1 MAARGSLPSIV
12 EYFYEPKGPSGHR
25 CGYCSSED
33 GFVSNGMWAHRLTCK
48 DYKNLIDRG
57 WRRSGKYCY
66 KPQNDKMC
74 CPLYAISC
82 DATNFALSKSQKK
95 TLIKFKKYLH
105 TGSIRDPPKESEAVK
120 LVSPSRKEKK
130 RSVKKP
136 IGNTAVDKEEYVD
149 KNVTSMS
156 TGEPME
162 KTSENPVTLPSET
175 KSDAPLNTY
184 SEVSHEMPPSAPT
197 EVSPETLVTPTTSNV
212 PSETL
217 AGHTTPTVPPETLA
231 TPTTCNVAPE
241 TLATPTTSN
250 VPSETLAG
258 HTTPTVP
265 PETLATPTTCNVPPE
280 TLATPTT
287 VNVPPETLQDIPDT
301 VSGAQLELSS
311 KNRSKSV
318 PKKKKPVVQQAKK
331 ILADFIV
338 ADCPMIGQA
347 HRLDVNLVRSSP
359 RSPEFDRTFEESF
372 VIYKKYQ
379 MAIHH
384 DEESECDKKQF
395 TNFLVDSPLIPC
407 SSEGAGPEYGS
418 YHCHYYI
425 DGKLFM
431 VGVLDLLP
439 QCLSSVYLYYDPDF
453 GFLSPGV
460 FSALYE
466 IAYTNHLSKLIQG
479 LDQYYMG
486 YYVHSCHKMRYK
498 GNYFPSFLLC
508 PETYRWQPI
517 ERCVAKLDKAKYSR
531 LEEEAEHGMQ
541 SVESYIHQTLLLF
554 EQQVIPY
561 HLFKALFNKVMQSE
575 ITEYASLVGRDVATS
590 MLLYVDQSKL
600 VE

>member
-1 MAARGSLPSIV
+1 MATRVSQPSIV

-82 DATNFALSKSQKK
+82 DTPNFTLSKSQKK

-130 RSVKKP
+130 RSVKKQ
-136 IGNTAVDKEEYVD
+136 IGNTAEDKEEDVVE
-149 KNVTSMS
+149 NVTSMS
-156 TGEPME
+156 TKELME
-162 KTSENPVTLPSET
+162 KTSENPVTLPSEI
-175 KSDAPLNTY
+175 KSDTPLNTH

-197 EVSPETLVTPTTSNV
+197 EVSPETLPTPKTSNVPSETLPTPTTSNLLSETLATHTTSNV

-217 AGHTTPTVPPETLA
+217 ATHMTSNPPS
-231 TPTTCNVAPE
+231 E

-250 VPSETLAG
+250 VP
-258 HTTPTVP
+258 
-265 PETLATPTTCNVPPE
+265 PETLATHTTSNVPPE
-280 TLATPTT
+280 MLDEPS
-287 VNVPPETLQDIPDT
+287 DISDT
-301 VSGAQLELSS
+301 VSRPQFGLSS
-311 KNRSKSV
+311 KSRNKCV
-318 PKKKKPVVQQAKK
+318 PKKKPVVQQGKK

-359 RSPEFDRTFEESF
+359 RSPEFERTFEESF
-372 VIYKKYQ
+372 TIYKKYQ

-384 DEESECDKKQF
+384 DEESECDKKHF
-395 TNFLVDSPLIPC
+395 TRFLVDSPLIPC

-418 YHCHYYI
+418 YHYHYYI

-431 VGVLDLLP
+431 VGVLDILP

-466 IAYTNHLSKLIQG
+466 IAYTSHLSKFIQG

-486 YYVHSCHKMRYK
+486 YYVHSCQKMRYK
-498 GNYFPSFLLC
+498 GNYSPSFLLC

-517 ERCVAKLDKAKYSR
+517 ERCVVKLDKAKYSR
-531 LEEEAEHGMQ
+531 LEEEPERRVQ
-541 SVESYIHQTLLLF
+541 SVESYLHETLLLF

-561 HLFKALFNKVMQSE
+561 HLFKALFNNALQSE
-575 ITEYASLVGRDVATS
+575 ITEYASLVGKDVATS
-590 MLLYVDQSKL
+590 MLFYVDHSKL